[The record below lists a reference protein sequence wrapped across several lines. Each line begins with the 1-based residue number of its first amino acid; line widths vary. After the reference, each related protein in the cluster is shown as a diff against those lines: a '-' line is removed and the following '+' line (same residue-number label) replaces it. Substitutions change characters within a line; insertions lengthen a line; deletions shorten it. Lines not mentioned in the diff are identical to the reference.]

1 MDENGELNYD
11 PNGLTLGSRLFHG
24 GLKGRVFVDLSS
36 GFRPYIPRGVDCL
49 TDSLSIEYVG
59 YGSSSDSQR
68 VDLVSH
74 LNDPEYD
81 FSKFDRLRDTTR
93 IVDLE
98 RLGSARLRRVG
109 D

>member
-11 PNGLTLGSRLFHG
+11 PNGLTLGSHLFHG

-36 GFRPYIPRGVDCL
+36 GFRPYITRGVDCL
-49 TDSLSIEYVG
+49 TDSLSIEYVCF
-59 YGSSSDSQR
+59 GSSSDSQR
-68 VDLVSH
+68 VSLAGHVR
-74 LNDPEYD
+74 DPEYD
-81 FSKFDRLRDTTR
+81 FNKFDRLRDATR

-98 RLGSARLRRVG
+98 RLQSARLRGVG